1 MARPSSRSY
10 PVSFEALGG
19 LAVPPP
25 DFYRSLHPSLIKSC
39 CECSST
45 ELFLRSLDPQW
56 RLLRVLHLA
65 PSSVAPFHTLGA
77 EVALRVAYCGHRPV
91 HVVRPSC
98 GMPVSFEALGGLSVP
113 PPDFY
118 RPLRPRPDNKVGKV
132 TQVNRAVVQEST
144 HSAQVSW
151 FISLAHEQSLYPGR
165 PRGGLTIVPSRYPTA
180 VEYRP
185 SVAEGFVAQYPL
197 KR

>member
-1 MARPSSRSY
+1 M
-10 PVSFEALGG
+10 
-19 LAVPPP
+19 
-25 DFYRSLHPSLIKSC
+25 
-39 CECSST
+39 
-45 ELFLRSLDPQW
+45 
-56 RLLRVLHLA
+56 LHLA

-91 HVVRPSC
+91 QWCARRAECQSLFKRWVA
-98 GMPVSFEALGGLSVP
+98 MTLSVVP

-151 FISLAHEQSLYPGR
+151 FISLAQEQSLYPGR
-165 PRGGLTIVPSRYPTA
+165 PRGGLTIVPSRHLARCRRSVSFEALGGLAVPPPALAEQAPTPQPHH
-180 VEYRP
+180 V
-185 SVAEGFVAQYPL
+185 VL
-197 KR
+197 